1 LLREDAE
8 ETTEKFIR
16 SFPQGRKPARTWLD
30 TVEFRPGR
38 RISET
43 EFGPPRIVPTGQFLN
58 DQAWDDTFGV
68 YVRALTHKA
77 TATALVDGITST
89 ENVTLDNNSGTID
102 EGMFVTGTV
111 ATAAV
116 SGTTVNSF
124 DVTVIVSS
132 GTIQK
137 GLVVEGTGIPVGT
150 TVASVSTTETFSLN
164 TQVSLSDATVLTF
177 KLPKDITVTT
187 VTTQTDI
194 TLSSAIT
201 LADNTSLSFEGPST
215 NGPFANGEEITGGT
229 SGATALILD
238 AAADLKFISSNDK
251 DFISGW
257 WWKHR

>member
-1 LLREDAE
+1 
-8 ETTEKFIR
+8 
-16 SFPQGRKPARTWLD
+16 
-30 TVEFRPGR
+30 
-38 RISET
+38 
-43 EFGPPRIVPTGQFLN
+43 
-58 DQAWDDTFGV
+58 
-68 YVRALTHKA
+68 
-77 TATALVDGITST
+77 
-89 ENVTLDNNSGTID
+89 
-102 EGMFVTGTV
+102 MFVTGTV
-111 ATAAV
+111 ATASV
-116 SGTTVNSF
+116 SNTIVNSF

-164 TQVSLSDATVLTF
+164 KQVSLSKSTVLTF

-201 LADNTSLSFEGPST
+201 LADNTSLSFESPST
-215 NGPFANGEEITGGT
+215 NGPFVNGEEITGGT

-251 DFISGW
+251 DFVIGETITGESKVDSGGNTVSAQAVIQTLTNAFVVSPDSIW
-257 WWKHR
+257 TDFVIETITTKMRLFLRMLLVSLLRATFQRR